1 MWRLKLG
8 LIAIVALG
16 TACSGDDG
24 LTDEEDF
31 ARRVE
36 AHKEATFGVTF
47 RWEYESPNLGPLR
60 DTRTWYQDGDR
71 ERLDYQQESVKAVSL
86 WTGEHTYECSAYP
99 NRISGESGCFLDV
112 GSNLLSI
119 SPMNEILPAINEPE
133 RYDITRIENRE
144 FAGAESHCYI
154 ADAIRLRE
162 RDLTM
167 CFTAD
172 GPITEFGPRWGRA
185 KLGGDGGLSRS
196 PRWHLRATDGGDRG
210 ASKLQY
216 ARLLSELRLEYE
228 PVSERQDHG
237 NDVS

>member
-1 MWRLKLG
+1 M
-8 LIAIVALG
+8 
-16 TACSGDDG
+16 
-24 LTDEEDF
+24 
-31 ARRVE
+31 
-36 AHKEATFGVTF
+36 
-47 RWEYESPNLGPLR
+47 
-60 DTRTWYQDGDR
+60 
-71 ERLDYQQESVKAVSL
+71 KAVSL
-86 WTGEHTYECSAYP
+86 WTGEHAYECSAYP
-99 NRISGESGCFLDV
+99 NCISGESGCFLDV

-172 GPITEFGPRWGRA
+172 A
-185 KLGGDGGLSRS
+185 LLLNSAQDGDGPSWEATAVSREV
-196 PRWHLRATDGGDRG
+196 PDGLRATDGGDRP

-228 PVSERQDHG
+228 LVSERQHHG
-237 NDVS
+237 NDTS